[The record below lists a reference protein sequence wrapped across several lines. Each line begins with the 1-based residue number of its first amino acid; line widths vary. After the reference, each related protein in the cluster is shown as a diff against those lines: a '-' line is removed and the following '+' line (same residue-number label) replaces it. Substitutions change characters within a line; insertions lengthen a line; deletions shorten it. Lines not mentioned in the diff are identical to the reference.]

1 MFWIQG
7 QAPPSPSPHLLGTLG
22 KTNREATATC
32 VFLSWTG
39 WTRGEIRVPPVP
51 CCAHV
56 PRWAVAACATVPRE
70 RDPAAAASHSISRSR
85 ARPRLAEEATGISCG
100 GGGASRVASP
110 SPDRHQ
116 PRFLFS
122 ESESAWHLASR
133 FVPRLVPI
141 RGGAARPGH
150 RGVVVLPCDAGHM
163 CGGATCPGSIL
174 RNQKAALA
182 FSGSLWW

>member
-133 FVPRLVPI
+133 CAPPLPVPSPCLS
-141 RGGAARPGH
+141 AATVASSSSPAT
-150 RGVVVLPCDAGHM
+150 P
-163 CGGATCPGSIL
+163 ATCAVAL
-174 RNQKAALA
+174 RAPAASSRTRRQRQP
-182 FSGSLWW
+182 FSGFLWW